1 MLIQLIIS
9 AKNEFKY
16 IVITNYVFELSILKK
31 LNSKNLDI

>member
-1 MLIQLIIS
+1 MLIQIIIS

-16 IVITNYVFELSILKK
+16 IVIPNYVFELSILKK